1 VSTALQVELKM
12 NTSILNYPGFQNL
25 PKGARQMLLVSEAH
39 FFDESGS
46 HPANESLPAPE
57 AQTRR
62 GFKIILTGMLVAM
75 AAVWK

>member
-46 HPANESLPAPE
+46 HPAMQNPPAPD
-57 AQTRR
+57 ARANC
-62 GFKIILTGMLVAM
+62 GFKVLLTSMLVAL
-75 AAVWK
+75 AAVLR